1 VEAALCTVAPV
12 DTSLLREEVERLLRA
27 GARWRV
33 TLCGGD
39 VVEGSGRKTFP
50 DGILAEVPNPAQ
62 VRKLQRGAS
71 GRRTYA
77 FARLVHD
84 SSGALLVVCEG

>member
-1 VEAALCTVAPV
+1 M
-12 DTSLLREEVERLLRA
+12 DDFLLREEVNRLLRS

-39 VVEGSGRKTFP
+39 VVEGSGMQTFP
-50 DGILAEVPNPAQ
+50 HDILAEVPNPAQ
-62 VRKLQRGAS
+62 VRKLQRGAN

-77 FARLVHD
+77 FAELVHD
-84 SSGALLVVCEG
+84 ASGALLVVREG